1 MRSVRPYLVSTI
13 FICLILSCCPAT
25 SLSQTQ
31 TAIPPLG
38 KGWKILEGSLT
49 KATPEHFA
57 PNLGI
62 TYQLVKKDSTIGA
75 YVVSSPRSG
84 TPAATIGIEAGDII
98 VALDNLPFQRP
109 EDLRE
114 HVDRTTI
121 SLIDVRDGETRELVA
136 HLPAGER
143 PTPLPGGLQLGLTA
157 RSRIIYPPP
166 SATQLQPTA
175 DAGRRAEPPLYG
187 LEITA
192 LDPGSPAALAGLQVG
207 DVITYFRAST
217 GAWIPTSKPTILRR
231 AMRDSG
237 RTMRLIICRNYTYR
251 NLLEVPVR
259 LY

>member
-1 MRSVRPYLVSTI
+1 MRSVRPFLVSTT
-13 FICLILSCCPAT
+13 FLFLILSSHPAS

-49 KATPEHFA
+49 RATPEHFA

-62 TYQLVKKDSTIGA
+62 NYNLVKKDSTTGA
-75 YVVSSPRSG
+75 YVIATPRSG

-121 SLIDVRDGETRELVA
+121 TLIDVRDGETRELVA

-143 PTPLPGGLQLGLTA
+143 STPLPGGLQLGLTA
-157 RSRIIYPPP
+157 RTRIVYPPP
-166 SATQLQPTA
+166 NATQLQSSA
-175 DAGRRAEPPLYG
+175 NAGQRAEPPLYG

-192 LDPGSPAALAGLQVG
+192 LDPGSPAARSGLQIG

-217 GAWIPTSKPTILRR
+217 GAWVPTSKPSILRR
-231 AMRDSG
+231 AMSDSG
-237 RTMRLIICRNYTYR
+237 PTMRLIICRNYTYR
-251 NLLEVPVR
+251 NFLEVPVR